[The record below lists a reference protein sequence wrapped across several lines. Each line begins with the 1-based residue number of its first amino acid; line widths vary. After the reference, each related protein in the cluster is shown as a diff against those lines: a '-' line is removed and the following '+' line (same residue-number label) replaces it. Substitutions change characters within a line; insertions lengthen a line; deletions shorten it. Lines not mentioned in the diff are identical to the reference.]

1 MAKKMNWHDL
11 LEVLP
16 DFGDYFDDAW
26 DTSRRQGKKVA
37 KRIAKE
43 AKNPVVGWVA
53 IGLVAATAAVIAY
66 SLLKPED
73 KESAEDSEWMPVE
86 PETDSED
93 AE

>member
-1 MAKKMNWHDL
+1 MNWQDL

-26 DTSRRQGKKVA
+26 DASRRQGKKVA

-66 SLLKPED
+66 SLLKSED
-73 KESAEDSEWMPVE
+73 KNPDESEDSQWVPVE
-86 PETDSED
+86 PEADSED